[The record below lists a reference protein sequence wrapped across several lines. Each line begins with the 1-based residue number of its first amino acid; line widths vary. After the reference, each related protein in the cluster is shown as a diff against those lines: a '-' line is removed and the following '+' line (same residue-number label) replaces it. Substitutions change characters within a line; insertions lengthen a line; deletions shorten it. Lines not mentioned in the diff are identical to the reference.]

1 MILRKITNI
10 LLPFLVFGKLRVK
23 KIGDERE
30 AIKND

>member
-23 KIGDERE
+23 KIGDERSN
-30 AIKND
+30 KK